1 LIIVPKPEVKLVY
14 VGTYKVGKNWFIRG
28 EISVLEYAIRYSSL
42 SGETVEIELLSYD
55 DYSTITRLIRRR
67 IGPALGSMER
77 MRVKLGTGV
86 LPVGLYLVRVR
97 IGDRV
102 YVANTGPRYNYENR
116 FSSKLPP
123 LRRLAGISVV
133 MMDLFWSYVEKH
145 PQEI

>member
-1 LIIVPKPEVKLVY
+1 MITVPKPEVKLVY

-102 YVANTGPRYNYENR
+102 YVANTGPRYNYE
-116 FSSKLPP
+116 K
-123 LRRLAGISVV
+123 
-133 MMDLFWSYVEKH
+133 
-145 PQEI
+145 